1 MEYNPVT
8 QVIIA
13 LIILLLMGYVAYNIY
28 LIELHHMFKGNND
41 IRKETEIFNGII
53 DFKEVKDLKY
63 NTKNKAH
70 EKYRD
75 ISPSI
80 NQQGGAEYTY
90 NFWLYVDQSKIQYLQ
105 NDNKKDIL
113 LFLKGEKNIYYNNDY
128 NYNCMY
134 KSRDSTS
141 VKHPVL
147 LTKNPL
153 VRLSYDGKNLAVDY
167 NNILSP
173 ESYQNNSKYNRCDAV
188 DNNGNWWDRNKNM
201 IGVYDIEFSNK
212 WFMVTIVMKEVAD
225 NNNILTKNRAICRI
239 YINGLLVFENK
250 LETIYGSNQDIYSA
264 TFKNNNSPLYVNP
277 VFNMKYGATGPNTKD
292 ATTRKIEDNLPYLDM
307 NSVTLN
313 DTKYKGIDN
322 PNDISGIIKM
332 GDLKYYNYALEAD
345 AINQLFRTGLKN
357 VKLDVNKET
366 KYTNLNMLSSY
377 ELEKNEIKEL

>member
-53 DFKEVKDLKY
+53 DFNDIKELKY
-63 NTKNKAH
+63 NTKNRAH

-90 NFWLYVDQSKIQYLQ
+90 NFWLYVDQSKIQQLK

-113 LFLKGEKNIYYNNDY
+113 LFLKGEKIVYYNNNT

-134 KSRDSTS
+134 RSGDSTS
-141 VKHPVL
+141 TKHPVL

-173 ESYQNNSKYNRCDAV
+173 DSYQNNSKYNRCDSV
-188 DNNGNWWDRNKNM
+188 DNNDLWWDRNKNM

-264 TFKNNNSPLYVNP
+264 TFKNNNSPLYINP
-277 VFNMKYGATGPNTKD
+277 IFNMKYDTPAEPLALQKKNQ
-292 ATTRKIEDNLPYLDM
+292 NLPYLDM
-307 NSVTLN
+307 STA
-313 DTKYKGIDN
+313 KYDDNKYNIDN
-322 PNDISGIIKM
+322 PNDISGVIKM

-357 VKLDVNKET
+357 VKLDVNKDV

>member
-90 NFWLYVDQSKIQYLQ
+90 NFWLYVDQGRITQLK
-105 NDNKKDIL
+105 NDSNKDIL
-113 LFLKGEKNIYYNNDY
+113 LFLKGEKQFYYNNDF

-134 KSRDSTS
+134 KSTDNTS
-141 VKHPVL
+141 IKHPVL

-153 VRLSYDGKNLAVDY
+153 VRLSADGKNLAVDY

-173 ESYQNNSKYNRCDAV
+173 DSYQNNSKYNRCDSI
-188 DNNGNWWDRNKNM
+188 DNNKPWWDRNKNM

-212 WFMVTIVMKEVAD
+212 WFMVTIVMKEIAD

-239 YINGLLVFENK
+239 YINGLLIFENK

-264 TFKNNNSPLYVNP
+264 TFKNNNSPLYINP
-277 VFNMKYGATGPNTKD
+277 VFDMNYSAKSPG
-292 ATTRKIEDNLPYLDM
+292 RKTSGEASNIIEKNLPYLDM
-307 NSVTLN
+307 NFI
-313 DTKYKGIDN
+313 KYDEKYNIDN
-322 PNDISGIIKM
+322 PTDISGIVKM

-357 VKLDVNKET
+357 VKLDVNKEA

>member
-53 DFKEVKDLKY
+53 DFNDIRELKY
-63 NTKNKAH
+63 NTKNRAH

-90 NFWLYVDQSKIQYLQ
+90 NFWLYVDQGRITQLK
-105 NDNKKDIL
+105 NDSNKDIL
-113 LFLKGEKNIYYNNDY
+113 LFLKGEKHFYYNNDF
-128 NYNCMY
+128 NYNCMF
-134 KSRDSTS
+134 KSTDNSKI
-141 VKHPVL
+141 KHPIL

-153 VRLSYDGKNLAVDY
+153 VRLSADGKNLAVDY

-173 ESYQNNSKYNRCDAV
+173 ESYQNNSKYNRCDNV
-188 DNNGNWWDRNKNM
+188 DNNKPWWDRNKNM

-212 WFMVTIVMKEVAD
+212 WFMVTIVMKEIAD

-264 TFKNNNSPLYVNP
+264 TFKNNNSPLYINP
-277 VFNMKYGATGPNTKD
+277 VFNMKYGNTSAGRKTSGD
-292 ATTRKIEDNLPYLDM
+292 AMNIIEKNLSYLDM
-307 NSVTLN
+307 NLI
-313 DTKYKGIDN
+313 KYDEKYNNEN

-345 AINQLFRTGLKN
+345 AINQLFRNGLKN
-357 VKLDVNKET
+357 VKLDVNKDV
-366 KYTNLNMLSSY
+366 KYTTLNMLSAY
-377 ELEKNEIKEL
+377 ELENNEIKEL

>member
-28 LIELHHMFKGNND
+28 LIELHHMFKGQND
-41 IRKETEIFNGII
+41 LRKETEVFSGII
-53 DFKEVKDLKY
+53 DFNDIKELKY

-90 NFWLYVDQSKIQYLQ
+90 NFWLYVDQSRIQQL
-105 NDNKKDIL
+105 NNVEKKDIL
-113 LFLKGEKNIYYNNDY
+113 LILKGEKQFYYNNNF
-128 NYNCMY
+128 NYNCMF
-134 KSRDSTS
+134 KSGDSTS
-141 VKHPVL
+141 TKHPIL

-153 VRLSYDGKNLAVDY
+153 IRLSYDGKNLAVDY

-173 ESYQNNSKYNRCDAV
+173 ESYQNNSKYTRCDSI
-188 DNNGNWWDRNKNM
+188 DNNKDWWVRNKNM
-201 IGVYDIEFSNK
+201 IGVYDIEFSSK
-212 WFMVTIVMKEVAD
+212 WFMVTVVMKEIAD

-239 YINGLLVFENK
+239 YINGLHVFENK

-264 TFKNNNSPLYVNP
+264 TFKNNNSPLYINP
-277 VFNMKYGATGPNTKD
+277 IFNMKNDDVISRLQKKTQNIPYFDISSAKYDEKYNT
-292 ATTRKIEDNLPYLDM
+292 
-307 NSVTLN
+307 
-313 DTKYKGIDN
+313 DN
-322 PNDISGIIKM
+322 PNDISGVIKM
-332 GDLKYYNYALEAD
+332 GDLKYYNYALEED

-357 VKLDVNKET
+357 VKLDVNKEA
-366 KYTNLNMLSSY
+366 KYNSLNMLSSY
-377 ELEKNEIKEL
+377 ELEKNQIKEL

>member
-28 LIELHHMFKGNND
+28 LIELHHMFKGQND
-41 IRKETEIFNGII
+41 LRKETEVFNGII
-53 DFKEVKDLKY
+53 DFNDIKELKY
-63 NTKNKAH
+63 NTKNRAH

-90 NFWLYVDQSKIQYLQ
+90 NFWLYVDQSRIQQL
-105 NDNKKDIL
+105 NNAENKDIL
-113 LFLKGEKNIYYNNDY
+113 LILKGEKQFYYNNNF
-128 NYNCMY
+128 NYNCMF
-134 KSRDSTS
+134 KSGDSTS
-141 VKHPVL
+141 TKHPVL

-153 VRLSYDGKNLAVDY
+153 IRLSYDGKNLAVDY

-173 ESYQNNSKYNRCDAV
+173 ESYQNNSKYNRCDST
-188 DNNGNWWDRNKNM
+188 DNNKEWWVRNKNM
-201 IGVYDIEFSNK
+201 IGVYDIEFSSK
-212 WFMVTIVMKEVAD
+212 WFMVTVVMKEIAD

-264 TFKNNNSPLYVNP
+264 TFKNNNSPLYINP
-277 VFNMKYGATGPNTKD
+277 IFNMKNDDVPSRIQKKTQNVPYFDISSAKYNENYNT
-292 ATTRKIEDNLPYLDM
+292 
-307 NSVTLN
+307 
-313 DTKYKGIDN
+313 DN
-322 PNDISGIIKM
+322 PNDISGVIKM
-332 GDLKYYNYALEAD
+332 GDLKYYNYALEDD

-357 VKLDVNKET
+357 VKLDVNKES
-366 KYTNLNMLSSY
+366 KYNSLNMLSSY
-377 ELEKNEIKEL
+377 ELEKNQIKEL

>member
-53 DFKEVKDLKY
+53 DFNDIRELKY
-63 NTKNKAH
+63 NTKNRAH

-90 NFWLYVDQSKIQYLQ
+90 NFWLYVDQGRITQLK
-105 NDNKKDIL
+105 NDSNKDIL
-113 LFLKGEKNIYYNNDY
+113 LFLKGEKQFYYNNDF
-128 NYNCMY
+128 NYNCMF
-134 KSRDSTS
+134 KSTDNSKI
-141 VKHPVL
+141 KHPIL

-153 VRLSYDGKNLAVDY
+153 VRLSADGKNLAVDY

-173 ESYQNNSKYNRCDAV
+173 ESYQNNSKYNRCDNV
-188 DNNGNWWDRNKNM
+188 DNNKPWWDRNKNM
-201 IGVYDIEFSNK
+201 IGIYDIEFSNK
-212 WFMVTIVMKEVAD
+212 WFMVTIVMKEIAD

-250 LETIYGSNQDIYSA
+250 LETVYGSNQDIYSA
-264 TFKNNNSPLYVNP
+264 TFKNNNSPLYINP
-277 VFNMKYGATGPNTKD
+277 IFNMKYEATSAGRKTSGD
-292 ATTRKIEDNLPYLDM
+292 AMNIIEKNLPYLDM
-307 NSVTLN
+307 NLI
-313 DTKYKGIDN
+313 KYDEKYNNEN

-345 AINQLFRTGLKN
+345 AINQLFRNGLKN
-357 VKLDVNKET
+357 VKLDVNKDV
-366 KYTNLNMLSSY
+366 KYTNLNMLSAY